1 MSKDLCKKRNSKIA
15 NRIHLWSQDETSGIR
30 LYFLALIIFLC
41 GETLS
46 TTMFPTPGKVY
57 LICKVLPVLLVG
69 VKILWFDRYT
79 RRGFLII
86 AAVVLD
92 TVLIIAASG
101 YMEPFLWVMMVIGA
115 KNVPW
120 RKILQIYIVVS
131 LSIVLLA
138 FCASLLNVIEN
149 LQYIRDDEF
158 QLVRNSFGAI
168 YTTDFA
174 SHIFTLLLASFYL
187 LKEKLK
193 TWHIVA
199 GAVIAALIY
208 LFCLTRLDVGC
219 MLLTLVIFGIIN
231 FRKKRKSYRVRY
243 ETGSFQKRIVWFMPL
258 AAALM
263 FAASAVYSSGISLFV
278 KLDGIMSGRL
288 ALGHKGLVKYGVS
301 LFGQQIDMVGNGG
314 VTEQVKNY
322 FFVDCSYLY
331 VFLRYGLIFL
341 VVVLGIYVMCCKKY
355 RKDPYF
361 LAAIVLVAINCMI
374 AHHLIEL
381 AYNPFALALLAKCEP
396 DIMREVRVKV

>member
-1 MSKDLCKKRNSKIA
+1 MSKKRNVKIA
-15 NRIHLWSQDETSGIR
+15 KRIQLWAQDQASGVQ
-30 LYFLALIIFLC
+30 LYFLAFIIFLC

-57 LICKVLPVLLVG
+57 FICKVLPVLLVG
-69 VKILWFDRYT
+69 VKILLFDRYS
-79 RRGFLII
+79 RRGFLVI
-86 AAVVLD
+86 AAVILDSVL
-92 TVLIIAASG
+92 VIAASG
-101 YMEPFLWVMMVIGA
+101 YMEAFFWVMMVIGA

-131 LSIVLLA
+131 LSIVFLA
-138 FCASLLNVIEN
+138 FCASLFDVIEN
-149 LQYIRDDEF
+149 LQYIRDDEL

-187 LKEKLK
+187 LKEKLE
-193 TWHIVA
+193 TWHIVT
-199 GAVIAALIY
+199 GIVIASLIY

-219 MLLTLVIFGIIN
+219 MLLTLAIFAIIN
-231 FRKKRKSYRVRY
+231 FRRKGKLCRVKY
-243 ETGSFQKRIVWFMPL
+243 ETGNFQKKIVWCMPF

-263 FAASAVYSSGISLFV
+263 FAASTAYSSGMSIFV

-288 ALGHKGLVKYGVS
+288 MLGHKGLVKYGIT

-314 VTEQVKNY
+314 VAEQVKDY

-341 VVVLGIYVMCCKKY
+341 VIVLGTYVLCCKKY
-355 RKDPYF
+355 QKDPYF

-374 AHHLIEL
+374 AHHLVEL

-396 DIMREVRVKV
+396 DMMREMRVKI